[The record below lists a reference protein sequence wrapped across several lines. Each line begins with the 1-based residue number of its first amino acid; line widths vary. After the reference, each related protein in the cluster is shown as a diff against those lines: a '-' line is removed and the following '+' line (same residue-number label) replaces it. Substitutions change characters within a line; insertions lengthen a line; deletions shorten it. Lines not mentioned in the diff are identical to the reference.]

1 VPNIRSH
8 RRMVR
13 DLAFKALY
21 QMEFQELTPSE
32 SVHRVCQMEGVSV
45 VFEKEIIE
53 FVEGTTLKIETID
66 KIISDHLKKWS
77 FERLSTVSKGILR
90 LGTYELIYQFD
101 IPIEVTINEAIE
113 LSKNYGTDGDRKFVN
128 GILDRIAKKLAPRQ
142 KFEL

>member
-1 VPNIRSH
+1 MPNIRSH